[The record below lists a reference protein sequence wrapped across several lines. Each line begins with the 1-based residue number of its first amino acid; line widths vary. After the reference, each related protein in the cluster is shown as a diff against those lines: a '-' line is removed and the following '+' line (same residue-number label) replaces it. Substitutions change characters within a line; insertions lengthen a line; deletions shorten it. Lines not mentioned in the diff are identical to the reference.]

1 MRVLHV
7 MECTI
12 GGTRRHL
19 VDVAR
24 GQKDRGM
31 DVHVVASTLRDPDFP
46 ADLDALE
53 QEGVRVVRLNMV
65 REVKPAVDRQHLATL
80 KATLRQVRPDIVH
93 THSSKAG
100 VLGRQASMATKI
112 GRRVHSPHT
121 FAFLFKA
128 LFGWHKRFVYQAI
141 EGHFAYRSQAII
153 AVSESEARSFASSW
167 AVPSKRIRVVPNGI
181 DPTRFQG
188 AEAVDLA
195 ELGLDPG
202 RPTALM
208 VGLVYAAKGQ
218 DLALE
223 ALARPGLEE
232 LQLVCA
238 GPGDLTDVQA
248 QAQALG
254 VAERVRFLGA
264 RRDVPSLLAACDFLA
279 LPSRWEGMP
288 YVVLEAMAAGR
299 AVLATPVNGA
309 VDAIQDPS
317 TGVLCAG
324 IDADSVAAGMR
335 RMLEAG
341 KAGRA
346 AMGAA
351 GAAWLEGRYTV
362 PAMLDGLQAVYEDV
376 L

>member
-24 GQKDRGM
+24 GQRERGL
-31 DVHVVASTLRDPDFP
+31 DVTVVASTLRDPDFP
-46 ADLDALE
+46 AELDLLE
-53 QEGVRVVRLNMV
+53 AEGVHVIRLNML
-65 REVKPAVDRQHLATL
+65 REVRPSVDRQHLATL
-80 KATLRQVRPDIVH
+80 KAILGKVRPDIVH

-128 LFGWHKRFVYQAI
+128 LFGWHKRLVYQAI

-153 AVSESEARSFASSW
+153 AVSESEAKSFAKSW

-181 DPTRFQG
+181 DPVRFQG
-188 AEAVDLA
+188 AAPVDVA
-195 ELGLDPG
+195 ELGLDPE

-223 ALARPGLEE
+223 ALAQQGLEE

-238 GPGDLTDVQA
+238 GPGDLSAVEA
-248 QAQALG
+248 QAKSLG
-254 VAERVRFLGA
+254 VSDRVRFLGP
-264 RRDVPSLLAACDFLA
+264 RRDVPNLLAGCDFLA

-288 YVVLEAMAAGR
+288 YVVLEAMAAGKP
-299 AVLATPVNGA
+299 VMATPVNGA
-309 VDAIQDPS
+309 VDAIQDPT

-324 IDADSVAAGMR
+324 IEVHSVAAGLR
-335 RMLEAG
+335 RMLEVGAE
-341 KAGRA
+341 GRV
-346 AMGAA
+346 AMGRQ
-351 GAAWLEGRYTV
+351 GAAWLEGRYTI